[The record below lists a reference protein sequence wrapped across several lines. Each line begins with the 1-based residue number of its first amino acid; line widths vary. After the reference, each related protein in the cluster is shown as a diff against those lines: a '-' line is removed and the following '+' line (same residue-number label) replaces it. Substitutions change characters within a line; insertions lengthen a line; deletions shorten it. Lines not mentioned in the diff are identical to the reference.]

1 MVWILTSEIQ
11 EPGLEWVAVGVPSH
25 AASKLAE

>member
-1 MVWILTSEIQ
+1 MVRILTSEIQ
-11 EPGLEWVAVGVPSH
+11 EPGLEWVTVGVSSH